1 MVIFLVLFAI
11 AFRRYKLET
20 AINEMVWKVNW
31 DDVLPCNPSSNHRG
45 SLYSMGRRG
54 SQTTFYSEDIAG
66 SLPGDRQMFIN
77 VGFYKGNKVAI
88 KEIDPINIVLDR
100 KQMLELKQIKDL
112 SNDHLVRFY
121 GACVDPPNC
130 YLLTEYCPKGSLQD
144 ILENDQIKLD
154 WMFKLSLMH
163 DIIRG
168 MYYLHNSVIET
179 HGSLKSS
186 NCVVD
191 SRFVLKITDFGLYG
205 LRREQSEGKESYA
218 HWKSKNNKII
228 KIINDMLIQIPTHCL
243 SDLLWT
249 APELLRMSFPPERG
263 SQKGDVYSF
272 AIICHE
278 IVTRQGPFYLGFS
291 DLSPQQI
298 VDKVAN
304 GPLTTGSPPFRP
316 AIDECTIDDI
326 KVLMEACWHECES
339 MRPDFRSL
347 KCTIRKINK

>member
-1 MVIFLVLFAI
+1 MRPLNGTRITELMWNRTIEGITGDITMTDNGDRVSDYSLLDMDPESGRFVVVANFLRNENIQFVEGTKIHWSGNRDSPPADQPVCGFDGSLCPDKSVHGYAILSLFLGMAMIIFVVLFAI
-11 AFRRYKLET
+11 AYRRYKLET

-54 SQTTFYSEDIAG
+54 SQATSFYSEDIAG
-66 SLPGDRQMFIN
+66 SLPGDRQLYIN

-88 KEIDPINIVLDR
+88 KEINPLNIVLDR
-100 KQMLELKQIKDL
+100 KQMLELKQMKEI

-121 GACVDPPNC
+121 GACVDPPHC
-130 YLLTEYCPKGSLQD
+130 LLTEYCPKGSLQD
-144 ILENDQIKLD
+144 ILENDEIKLD

-205 LRREQSEGKESYA
+205 LRREQNVDKESYA
-218 HWKSKNNKII
+218 YWKSKW
-228 KIINDMLIQIPTHCL
+228 C
-243 SDLLWT
+243 T
-249 APELLRMSFPPERG
+249 A
-263 SQKGDVYSF
+263 
-272 AIICHE
+272 
-278 IVTRQGPFYLGFS
+278 
-291 DLSPQQI
+291 
-298 VDKVAN
+298 
-304 GPLTTGSPPFRP
+304 
-316 AIDECTIDDI
+316 
-326 KVLMEACWHECES
+326 
-339 MRPDFRSL
+339 
-347 KCTIRKINK
+347 